1 MSVLGG
7 VCRAVEGTDVIK
19 NLQSGN
25 YEKAAAG
32 ALTLTAGVQQMLDKD
47 PGLARK
53 LGAGAFVAN
62 LGVDLI
68 NASDEI
74 VEQKRLKPT
83 TYINLVGDVM
93 FAIGLMYP
101 AIGVPMAIAGLA
113 YTMLGWKEDKK
124 EKRMENFYSF
134 AKYLNSDE
142 AQEYMKCQRETVI
155 NAQISNITVN
165 ETERIANFTI
175 SLDKLH
181 ITDALDTLTLKQI
194 IKILSITTYTIKI
207 TLITQ

>member
-53 LGAGAFVAN
+53 LGAGALVAN

-74 VEQKRLKPT
+74 VKQKRLKPT

-113 YTMLGWKEDKK
+113 YTMLGWKESKK
-124 EKRMENFYSF
+124 EKRMENFHSF

-142 AQEYMKCQRETVI
+142 AQEYMKCQEETGI

-165 ETERIANFTI
+165 ETEKIANFTI

>member
-53 LGAGAFVAN
+53 LGAGALVAN

-74 VEQKRLKPT
+74 VKQKRLKST
-83 TYINLVGDVM
+83 TYIN
-93 FAIGLMYP
+93 
-101 AIGVPMAIAGLA
+101 
-113 YTMLGWKEDKK
+113 
-124 EKRMENFYSF
+124 
-134 AKYLNSDE
+134 
-142 AQEYMKCQRETVI
+142 
-155 NAQISNITVN
+155 
-165 ETERIANFTI
+165 
-175 SLDKLH
+175 
-181 ITDALDTLTLKQI
+181 
-194 IKILSITTYTIKI
+194 
-207 TLITQ
+207 

>member
-1 MSVLGG
+1 M
-7 VCRAVEGTDVIK
+7 CIRD
-19 NLQSGN
+19 
-25 YEKAAAG
+25 
-32 ALTLTAGVQQMLDKD
+32 
-47 PGLARK
+47 R
-53 LGAGAFVAN
+53 
-62 LGVDLI
+62 
-68 NASDEI
+68 
-74 VEQKRLKPT
+74 PT

-142 AQEYMKCQRETVI
+142 AQEYMKCQRETGI

-165 ETERIANFTI
+165 ETERIAKFTI
-175 SLDKLH
+175 SLDKPH
-181 ITDALDTLTLKQI
+181 ITDVEIKLFTVEGTATEDEDYRGVKKADFTKVI
-194 IKILSITTYTIKI
+194 IPAGETNADFNVEISQDGKYEGKEEFLLVGEYINLIPIGKFDYKAVDKTIAGLATILRLPTTRMP
-207 TLITQ
+207 